1 MKINLKFAKD
11 NYVDVNIFHAENKEK
26 AKKYQQL
33 PVCCEDSAECLQKQ
47 RAVYEK
53 YGVFSK
59 GLIDGIIGGLKA
71 YNDKKLR
78 EQVAKS
84 PTKMLELVEKYMH
97 C

>member
-1 MKINLKFAKD
+1 
-11 NYVDVNIFHAENKEK
+11 VNIFHAENKEK
-26 AKKYQQL
+26 AKKYLQL
-33 PVCCEDSAECLQKQ
+33 PVCCEDSAECLKKQ

-59 GLIDGIIGGLKA
+59 GLIDGIINTLKS

-78 EQVAKS
+78 DQVAKS